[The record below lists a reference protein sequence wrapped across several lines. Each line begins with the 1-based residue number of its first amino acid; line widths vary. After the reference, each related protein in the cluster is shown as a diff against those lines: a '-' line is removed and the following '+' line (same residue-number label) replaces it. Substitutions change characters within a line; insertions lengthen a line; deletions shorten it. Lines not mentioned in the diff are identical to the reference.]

1 MFFRDAGKQTRSTCY
16 LEQRPP
22 GPAPEVTAIRR
33 TSTTST
39 DLAPTPR
46 AILVALA

>member
-1 MFFRDAGKQTRSTCY
+1 VLLGAEAAGPR
-16 LEQRPP
+16 
-22 GPAPEVTAIRR
+22 PEVTAIRR